1 MWQALYE
8 ELAPE
13 GLEIVTVAL
22 DTDREAARPFVDVA
36 KPTHPS
42 LVDEAL
48 SMVDQFGITNVPFAL
63 WIDESGTIVRPAEVA
78 FAQHPE
84 RPASDDGNE
93 RQAAAIAQMPEQ
105 QRAVVEA
112 MTKAVDRTGRYTKG
126 IRDWVAHGA
135 DSRFVL
141 SADEVVARSRPRPAE
156 FGLAAAHFELGQHL
170 HRAGFAADARVHF
183 KEAHRLQPENWT
195 YKRNAWELAT
205 PGTQGPSEF
214 YESNW
219 FRDVQEIGAE
229 NYYAPPAF

>member
-8 ELAPE
+8 ELASD

-22 DTDREAARPFVDVA
+22 DTDREAARPFVEA
-36 KPTHPS
+36 ARPTHPS

-78 FAQHPE
+78 FAQHPQRARATTAT
-84 RPASDDGNE
+84 RPGSRAS
-93 RQAAAIAQMPEQ
+93 RRCRRR

-112 MTKAVDRTGRYTKG
+112 MTKAVDRTGRYTDA
-126 IRDWVAHGA
+126 IRDWVANGA

-141 SADEVVARSRPRPAE
+141 SPDEVVARSRPRPVE

-170 HRAGFAADARVHF
+170 HRAGFPLDAVPHF
-183 KEAHRLQPENWT
+183 REAHRLDPENWS
-195 YKRNAWELAT
+195 YPRDAMSLVD
-205 PGTQGPSEF
+205 PSWGKV
-214 YESNW
+214 YD
-219 FRDVQEIGAE
+219 RDLLSEVAEIGPDTF
-229 NYYAPPAF
+229 YPPLDM

>member
-22 DTDREAARPFVDVA
+22 DTDREAARPFVDA
-36 KPTHPS
+36 AMPTHPS

-93 RQAAAIAQMPEQ
+93 RQAAAIAQMPEK

-170 HRAGFAADARVHF
+170 HRAGFPLDAVPHF
-183 KEAHRLQPENWT
+183 REAHRLDPENWS
-195 YKRNAWELAT
+195 YPRDAMSLVD
-205 PGTQGPSEF
+205 PSWGKV
-214 YESNW
+214 YD
-219 FRDVQEIGAE
+219 RDLLSEVAEIGPDTF
-229 NYYAPPAF
+229 YPSLDM